1 MFTRKILDT
10 KIRERG
16 LVNKYK
22 ISNPIKNSDLYVK
35 LITLTI
41 NAESKAD
48 QDNILTKVIYFQGN
62 FFFQNNS
69 FQNMFVYQT
78 TFSTLVLKEYKNNE

>member
-1 MFTRKILDT
+1 MFTRKILHT

-48 QDNILTKVIYFQGN
+48 QDNILTKVIFRVI
-62 FFFQNNS
+62 FFFKTILFKICLFIKQH
-69 FQNMFVYQT
+69 
-78 TFSTLVLKEYKNNE
+78 LVHWF

>member
-48 QDNILTKVIYFQGN
+48 QDNILTKVIFRVI

>member
-22 ISNPIKNSDLYVK
+22 ISNPIKNSDFYVK

-48 QDNILTKVIYFQGN
+48 QDNILTKVIFRVI

>member
-41 NAESKAD
+41 NAESKAA
-48 QDNILTKVIYFQGN
+48 QDNILTKVIFRVI
-62 FFFQNNS
+62 FFFKTILFKICLFINQH
-69 FQNMFVYQT
+69 
-78 TFSTLVLKEYKNNE
+78 LVHWF

>member
-48 QDNILTKVIYFQGN
+48 QDNILTKVIFRVI
-62 FFFQNNS
+62 FFFKTILFKICLFINQH
-69 FQNMFVYQT
+69 
-78 TFSTLVLKEYKNNE
+78 LVHWF